1 MEQILQNAEKAL
13 LVGVRLSGMTKR
25 YADESLGELSRLADT
40 AGVEVMEKMIQ
51 SRETPDSAYFVGKGK
66 AEEIA
71 LIYTELGLSTVIFDV
86 DLSPAQTRNL
96 ENIIEGKVIDRTRLI
111 LDIFAQHAR
120 TKESMLEVELA
131 QLNYQ
136 LPRLTRLWTHLSRQ
150 TAGARSGS
158 VGTRGPGEK
167 QLDIDKNLIRGRM
180 SVLKQQLNK
189 IKENRHLERQNRKG
203 KFTIALVGY
212 TNAGKSTLLN
222 SLANDH
228 LYTDDK
234 LFATLDSVTRIV
246 RLSSNQSVLVT
257 DTVGFIRNLPHHL
270 IASFRATLEEVNES
284 DMLLHVADSS
294 HASVREQIKAV
305 EDVLKKLNAHNV
317 PTLMVFNKTD
327 NLDDMSVLTDLR
339 REYPNSVSISAL
351 NGNGMDELKAKL
363 LEKASSNEVEINIEI
378 PQTNGQ
384 AINYIYN
391 HGRIISKEF
400 KDGFV
405 YLQAK
410 MDRRYADKLKKT
422 VDVG

>member
-1 MEQILQNAEKAL
+1 
-13 LVGVRLSGMTKR
+13 
-25 YADESLGELSRLADT
+25 
-40 AGVEVMEKMIQ
+40 
-51 SRETPDSAYFVGKGK
+51 KGK

-120 TKESMLEVELA
+120 TKEAMLEVELA

-180 SVLKQQLNK
+180 SVLKQQLDK
-189 IKENRHLERQNRKG
+189 IKENRHLERQNREG

-234 LFATLDSVTRIV
+234 LFATLDPVTRLV
-246 RLSSNQSVLVT
+246 RLSSNQSALFT

-270 IASFRATLEEVNES
+270 IVSFRATLEEVNES
-284 DMLLHVADSS
+284 NMLLHVVDSS

-305 EDVLKKLNAHNV
+305 EDVLKQLNAHNV
-317 PTLMVFNKTD
+317 HTLTVFNKTD

-339 REYPNSVSISAL
+339 QEYPNSVSISAL
-351 NGNGMDELKAKL
+351 NGNGIDELKARL
-363 LEKASSNEVEINIEI
+363 LEKASSNEVEIKIEI

-422 VDVG
+422 MDVGY